1 VTYHGERVTLRARE
15 PDDGVALHRW
25 MSDPETIRWW
35 DRIYP
40 PLPAELMSARL
51 AAAPAMSFEQV
62 WFSVVARD
70 TGELIG
76 LCGLIAPSREH
87 RHAELAVMIGEPA
100 YRGRGY
106 GTDAT
111 RTLCRF
117 AFDRMN
123 LVRVSLSVFPG
134 NVAGRRAYERVGFVE
149 EGVRRQAYYRDGRYH
164 DLVQMAV
171 FPETLTPSSAGG

>member
-1 VTYHGERVTLRARE
+1 VNGELVTLRARE
-15 PDDGVALHRW
+15 PADGETVHRW
-25 MSDPETIRWW
+25 MSDPETMRWW
-35 DRIYP
+35 DRTYP
-40 PLPAELMSARL
+40 PLPPELFAARI
-51 AAAPAMSFEQV
+51 AAAPPVSFDDP
-62 WFSVVARD
+62 WFSVVTRD

-76 LCGLIAPSREH
+76 LGGLIRPSREH
-87 RHAELAVMIGEPA
+87 RHAEPAVMVGEPA

-123 LVRVSLSVFPG
+123 LVRVTLSVFPG
-134 NVAGRRAYERVGFVE
+134 NAAARRVYERVGFVE
-149 EGVRRQAYYRDGRYH
+149 EGVRREAHYADGRYH

-171 FPETLTPSSAGG
+171 TRETLR